1 MILITPL
8 SISLTNW
15 RRLDQTGRWRETYS
29 ALVGRYMVEGGGEE
43 PQATWKNRKIEMNPS
58 KHSMLRE
65 RVKAQGKGGAT
76 AGECAIDRE
85 FMLM

>member
-1 MILITPL
+1 MAKIGP
-8 SISLTNW
+8 N
-15 RRLDQTGRWRETYS
+15 REMEGNVFRTGGEVY
-29 ALVGRYMVEGGGEE
+29 GGGGGGEE
-43 PQATWKNRKIEMNPS
+43 PQATWKNRKIEMTPS

>member
-1 MILITPL
+1 ML
-8 SISLTNW
+8 
-15 RRLDQTGRWRETYS
+15 
-29 ALVGRYMVEGGGEE
+29 EGGGEE